1 MAEEFKKYPSG
12 KKGICVNC
20 RRERYI
26 ADKEGLCGSCHAAV
40 DGINP
45 DSLDYA
51 IALGGIKAR
60 LESKPE
66 RKPAAIKPIP
76 VPKPSAPK
84 QKKPATKKK
93 KDPARV
99 KSSLDMTIKQIG
111 RVGIDA
117 ILEMITNERNSH
129 MAEAQKLDKA
139 INLLQSL

>member
-1 MAEEFKKYPSG
+1 
-12 KKGICVNC
+12 
-20 RRERYI
+20 
-26 ADKEGLCGSCHAAV
+26 V
-40 DGINP
+40 DGLELGSAAY
-45 DSLDYA
+45 DVVLD
-51 IALGGIKAR
+51 GIKER

-117 ILEMITNERNSH
+117 ILEMITKKS
-129 MAEAQKLDKA
+129 AGA
-139 INLLQSL
+139 